1 MAAEHVTCW
10 CEYIASEKITQT
22 LAALLSTCNST
33 PAMNTGIL
41 GGPTPV
47 ILRFDISTGMK

>member
-10 CEYIASEKITQT
+10 CECIASEKITQT